1 MLITQFSLF
10 FGFCPLNGETNG
22 ILEINDSQIIYG
34 DKEIDFNDIVDIN
47 FNMVNMELIYGDYY
61 GRSATTDVFS
71 TRLSQGVGN
80 TIKIKTI
87 AGEDI
92 LLHYRLNDKEH
103 IQQLMPIIRMLAIQ
117 GKMPVIRAVSLLK
130 LNYKEVQELKAE
142 MATGES

>member
-1 MLITQFSLF
+1 
-10 FGFCPLNGETNG
+10 
-22 ILEINDSQIIYG
+22 
-34 DKEIDFNDIVDIN
+34 
-47 FNMVNMELIYGDYY
+47 MVNMELIYGDYY

-71 TRLSQGVGN
+71 PRLSQGVGN